1 MGSNYGLES
10 HGSICHNDRI
20 TRLVPTAGR
29 TSFEACSTMSSFRFG
44 LIGCGVIAET
54 HARALAQLSS
64 ENVEMVSCADIV
76 AARAASFGERF
87 GVPAGSVR
95 ELLADPAIDA
105 VSICAP
111 SGLHA
116 EIAVQ
121 ALNAGKHVIV
131 EKPMDVSAAACDA
144 MLTAQAASGKQLAV
158 ISQHRFDPATLA
170 VRASLSSGVLG
181 EVIAADVRVPW
192 YRTQE
197 YYDSGDWRGTWRL
210 DGGGCLMNQGVH
222 TLDLM
227 LWLCGPV
234 KSVYAQARAAAH
246 ERIEVE
252 DLISATLTFE
262 SGAIGSLLASTAA
275 YPGFPARLAIYG
287 KDGSAVIEGDA
298 LASMSS
304 RRGDTVVGDAPID
317 HALQVAS
324 GGTRAAL
331 QGAAAGPALAW
342 GDAHREQ
349 FRDFVKC
356 CREGGRP
363 VVDGPEGRRAVAT
376 IAAIYESARTGAVVT
391 VDTGR

>member
-1 MGSNYGLES
+1 
-10 HGSICHNDRI
+10 
-20 TRLVPTAGR
+20 
-29 TSFEACSTMSSFRFG
+29 MSSFRFG

-54 HARALAQLSS
+54 HAQVLAQLAP
-64 ENVEMVSCADIV
+64 ENIELARCADIV
-76 AARAASFGERF
+76 ATKASALGEKF
-87 GVPAGSVR
+87 AVPAVSVR

-105 VSICAP
+105 VSVCTP

-121 ALNAGKHVIV
+121 ALNAGKHVLV
-131 EKPMDVSAAACDA
+131 EKPMDVSTSACDA
-144 MLTAQAASGKQLAV
+144 MLAAKASSGRQLAV
-158 ISQHRFDPATLA
+158 ISQHRFDPATLV
-170 VRASLSSGVLG
+170 VRDALLSGGLG
-181 EVIAADVRVPW
+181 DVIASDVRVPW

-234 KSVYAQARAAAH
+234 KSVYAQARTAAH

-262 SGAIGSLLASTAA
+262 SGAIGSLMASTAS

-287 KDGSAVIEGDA
+287 KNGSAVIEGDA
-298 LASMSS
+298 LASLEAIGAEALKGAS
-304 RRGDTVVGDAPID
+304 PIE

-331 QGAAAGPALAW
+331 QSTGAGSAVAW

-349 FRDFVKC
+349 FRDFVRC
-356 CREGGRP
+356 CREGGTP
-363 VVDGPEGRRAVAT
+363 VVDGHEGRRAVAA
-376 IAAIYESARTGAVVT
+376 IAAIYESARTGAAVI
-391 VDTGR
+391 VDGGR